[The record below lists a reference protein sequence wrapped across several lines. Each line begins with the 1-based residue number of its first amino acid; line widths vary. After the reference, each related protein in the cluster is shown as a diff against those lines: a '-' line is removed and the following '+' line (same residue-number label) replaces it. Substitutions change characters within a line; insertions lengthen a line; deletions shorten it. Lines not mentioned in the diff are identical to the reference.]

1 MSAAVARLLT
11 SLALV
16 AAIIMSILVTGCVP
30 VIVAAGVGGATL
42 VATDRRS
49 VGTQADD
56 EAIELKIAN
65 EIAARYGE
73 TVHVNATSYNGIVL
87 LTGEVPDQGVY
98 ASIGNV
104 ATTTGG
110 VRSVHNDLAIG
121 PLTPLSARSN
131 DAFITSKVK
140 ARFVEANKFAA
151 NHVKV
156 VTERGVVYLMG
167 IVRRDEADAASQLAS
182 TTQGVVRVIAVFEYV
197 KN

>member
-1 MSAAVARLLT
+1 MRSASPKIFL
-11 SLALV
+11 SFALV
-16 AAIIMSILVTGCVP
+16 AGVGAVGLSGCVP

-49 VGTQADD
+49 VGAQADD
-56 EAIELKIAN
+56 EGIELKIAN
-65 EIAARYGE
+65 EVAARYGE

-87 LTGEVPDQGVY
+87 LTGEVPDQGAY
-98 ASIGNV
+98 ASIGNI
-104 ATTTGG
+104 AASTDR

-167 IVRRDEADAASQLAS
+167 SVRRDEADAAAQIAS
-182 TTQGVVRVIAVFEYV
+182 TTQGVVRVIRVFEYL
-197 KN
+197 N

>member
-1 MSAAVARLLT
+1 VRSASPSILL
-11 SLALV
+11 SFALV
-16 AAIIMSILVTGCVP
+16 SVVGAVGLTGCVP

-49 VGTQADD
+49 VGAQADD

-65 EIAARYGE
+65 EVAARYGE

-87 LTGEVPDQGVY
+87 LTGEVPDQGAY
-98 ASIGNV
+98 ASIGNI
-104 ATTTGG
+104 AASTDR

-121 PLTPLSARSN
+121 PLTPLSTRSN
-131 DAFITSKVK
+131 DTFITSKVK

-167 IVRRDEADAASQLAS
+167 IVRRDEADSAAQIAS
-182 TTQGVVRVIAVFEYV
+182 TTQGVVRVIKVFEYL
-197 KN
+197 N

>member
-1 MSAAVARLLT
+1 MAPRRFLVPVVAVVAAATPLLLT
-11 SLALV
+11 
-16 AAIIMSILVTGCVP
+16 GCLPMV
-30 VIVAAGVGGATL
+30 VAAGVGGATL

-49 VGTQADD
+49 VGAQADD

-65 EIAARYGE
+65 EVSARYGE

-87 LTGEVPDQGVY
+87 LTGEVPDQGAY
-98 ASIGNV
+98 ASIGNI
-104 ATTTGG
+104 AASTDR

-121 PLTPLSARSN
+121 PLTPLSARTN
-131 DAFITSKVK
+131 DSFITSKVK

-167 IVRRDEADAASQLAS
+167 IVSRQEADAAAQLAS
-182 TTQGVVRVIAVFEYV
+182 TTAGAVRVIKVFQYTA
-197 KN
+197 

>member
-1 MSAAVARLLT
+1 
-11 SLALV
+11 
-16 AAIIMSILVTGCVP
+16 VTGAIRNLSACVVLVGAGVLPFLLSGCLP
-30 VIVAAGVGGATL
+30 VVVAAGVGGATL

-56 EAIELKIAN
+56 DAIELKIAN

-73 TVHVNATSYNGIVL
+73 TVHVSATSYDGIVL

-98 ASIGNV
+98 ASIGNIA
-104 ATTTGG
+104 ATTDR

-121 PLTPLSARSN
+121 PLTPLSARTN
-131 DAFITSKVK
+131 DTFITSKVK

-167 IVRRDEADAASQLAS
+167 IVRPAEADAAAQLAS
-182 TTQGVVRVIAVFEYV
+182 TTTGVVRVIKLFEYTGS
-197 KN
+197 